1 MANKTAGWISVYRSI
16 RDHWIWKDETSYN
29 RVQAWL
35 DLLLEANFEDKKIL
49 VNGKLV
55 KIKRGQMWTSVR
67 TLADRWGWSKN
78 RVVAFLELL
87 QGDTM
92 VTVKGTQN
100 GTLLTI
106 VNYEEFQNQQDTD
119 KDADEDTDEDTEG
132 TRKGRKNNYNN
143 INNII
148 NNKGRFTPPTKKDI
162 VAYCF
167 ESGHDIDAD
176 AFIDF
181 YESKNWMVGKN
192 KMKDWKAAVR
202 NWERHDKERPR
213 RTERTF
219 QNFEP
224 SGTDYDAIVDAIM
237 YGGN

>member
-16 RDHWIWKDETSYN
+16 RDHWIWKKD
-29 RVQAWL
+29 RVFDYTHAWI
-35 DLLLEANFEDKKIL
+35 DLILSANFEDKKVL
-49 VNGKLV
+49 VNGTLTKV
-55 KIKRGQMWTSVR
+55 KRGQLRTSSR
-67 TLADRWGWSKN
+67 RLAVQWGWSKDKVL
-78 RVVAFLELL
+78 RFLDVL
-87 QGDTM
+87 QSDGM
-92 VTVKGTQN
+92 VKVEHTKN
-100 GTLLTI
+100 ETLVTI
-106 VNYEEFQNQQDTD
+106 VNYGFFQSPCDS
-119 KDADEDTDEDTEG
+119 DETPTRQRRDTDETH
-132 TRKGRKNNYNN
+132 TNNLNNYNN
-143 INNII
+143 INNNI
-148 NNKGRFTPPTKKDI
+148 KGRFTPPTKKDI
-162 VAYCF
+162 VTYCF

-213 RTERTF
+213 RSERTF